1 MEHHTTIRKTGL
13 RSLPLIG
20 LGAFVPLV
28 WLGLSGGGFEP
39 IVRGQAGILIWW
51 ALILGLALGL
61 IPLGRIAQRGWIAL
75 GLMALLTAWTGV
87 SVLWSDAVGPT
98 WVELGR
104 WATYTGVL
112 ALGLGLRRDAVAARQ
127 IIAGVGAALLLL
139 ALVALCSRFFPGL
152 FPRGSADVFED
163 ANRLSHP
170 IGYWNALGALCVI
183 ALPLLLAAAANAR
196 ARASRAAATA
206 LVPALLLTGYLTFS
220 RAGVVFAAL
229 AALVFLGFAADR
241 VRALAALAFGAA
253 GGLVLILL
261 ASGREAFEG
270 GLVSPAASSEG
281 LLMLAI
287 TIVVSVI
294 VGLVAV
300 ATDAR
305 VGRLELPTPAAS
317 PRRAWMAI
325 GAVVLVLIGGG
336 LALGG
341 GELLGSAWTNFK
353 QPGPGISA
361 DDGATD
367 RFVRSGGSGR
377 YQFWDVALQQT
388 GDELVK
394 GTGAGSYPV
403 WWLRERPL
411 DSFAQNA
418 HSLYLETLG
427 ELGVVGIELLL
438 TLVILALFA
447 AISRTRAVAGA
458 ERTALAAAT
467 AGCVVFVLWAG
478 IDWLW
483 QVAVLPAAFLLL
495 LAATIGGE
503 NTDGDG
509 ARLSGRIRAPLV
521 VVGLLALA
529 AIVIPTVVAG
539 QLATSRSAA
548 AAGDLDRALVEARRA
563 IAVLPAAGE
572 PRREEALVLEQRGEL
587 IAALTAAQAATDR
600 EPYDWQNWLLVSR
613 LERANGDPAAAVR
626 ARRIAELNNP
636 LSPVF
641 D

>member
-1 MEHHTTIRKTGL
+1 M
-13 RSLPLIG
+13 IG
-20 LGAFVPLV
+20 LAAFVPLV

-39 IVRGQAGILIWW
+39 IVRGQVGILIWW
-51 ALILGLALGL
+51 VLILGLALGL
-61 IPLGRIAQRGWIAL
+61 LPLGKIGQRGWTAL
-75 GLMALLTAWTGV
+75 FLMALLTVWAGV
-87 SVLWSDAVGPT
+87 SVLWSDAVGAT
-98 WVELGR
+98 WIELGR

-112 ALGLGLRRDAVAARQ
+112 ALGLGLRRDGTAARQ
-127 IIAGVGAALLLL
+127 IIAGVGAALVLL
-139 ALVALCSRFFPGL
+139 ALVALCSRFVPGW
-152 FPRGSADVFED
+152 FPRGSADTFED
-163 ANRLSHP
+163 ANRLSYP
-170 IGYWNALGALCVI
+170 LGYWNGLGALCVI
-183 ALPLLLAAAANAR
+183 ALPLLLAAATTAG

-220 RAGVVFAAL
+220 RAGVVFVVL
-229 AALVFLGFAADR
+229 AALVFLGLAADR
-241 VRALAALAFGAA
+241 VRALAALALGAA

-281 LLMLAI
+281 LLILAI

-294 VGLVAV
+294 IGLVAV

-305 VGRLELPTPAAS
+305 VGRLELPALTVS
-317 PRRAWMAI
+317 PRRAWMAA

-341 GELLGSAWTNFK
+341 GELLGNAWTNFK

-361 DDGATD
+361 ADGAAE
-367 RFVRSGGSGR
+367 RFARSGGSGR
-377 YQFWDVALQQT
+377 YQFWEVALQQT
-388 GDELVK
+388 SSDLVK
-394 GTGAGSYPV
+394 GTGAGSFAV
-403 WWLRERPL
+403 WWLRERPI
-411 DSFAQNA
+411 DTFAQNA

-427 ELGVVGIELLL
+427 GLGVVGIELLL
-438 TLVILALFA
+438 TLAILALVA
-447 AISRTRAVAGA
+447 TIRSTRAVAGV

-467 AGCVVFVLWAG
+467 AGCVVFLLWAG

-495 LAATIGGE
+495 LAATIGGPSDRA
-503 NTDGDG
+503 TSAVG
-509 ARLSGRIRAPLV
+509 ARGAWLAGRTRAALAL
-521 VVGLLALA
+521 VGLLAFVAVL
-529 AIVIPTVVAG
+529 IPTAGAG
-539 QLATSRSAA
+539 QIAASRTAA
-548 AAGDLDRALVEARRA
+548 AAGDLDRALLEARRA
-563 IAVLPAAGE
+563 IAVRPAAGE

-587 IAALTAAQAATDR
+587 TAAVLAAREATDR
-600 EPYDWQNWLLVSR
+600 EPYDWQNWLLLSR
-613 LERANGDPAAAVR
+613 LERANGDPAAALR